1 MQNICWLLVGMNLPG
16 KESKMLTQSSVFE
29 GGQSRR
35 NQELALRGTLGFT
48 ICIAFF
54 VSLLCH
60 ILLCF
65 SGGYQKGLDLYC

>member
-1 MQNICWLLVGMNLPG
+1 
-16 KESKMLTQSSVFE
+16 MLTQSSVFE